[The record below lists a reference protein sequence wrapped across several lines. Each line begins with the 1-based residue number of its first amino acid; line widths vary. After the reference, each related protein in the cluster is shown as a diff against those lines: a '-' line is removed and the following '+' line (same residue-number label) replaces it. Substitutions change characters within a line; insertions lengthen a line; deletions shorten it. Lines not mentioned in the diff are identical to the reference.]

1 VLAEEKTVV
10 ASARA
15 RRGRLAY
22 LVGVVK
28 DFFVDWHKFR
38 GENVKSA
45 MHEVDRAFQEYSLK
59 RLVDVLEQRRR

>member
-1 VLAEEKTVV
+1 
-10 ASARA
+10 
-15 RRGRLAY
+15 
-22 LVGVVK
+22 
-28 DFFVDWHKFR
+28 VDWHKVR